1 MRAQRS
7 NKRLSDAFKAL
18 ANGHRRSIVYRLS
31 LQPASITQLADM
43 EKLSLT
49 GIHKHIK
56 ILERSKL
63 VVRKKSGRTNFLALD
78 RTALC
83 ELRDWIEQYHAYWGS
98 NDETLENYVER
109 IERANKSLN
118 SKKHNK

>member
-1 MRAQRS
+1 MRVQRS
-7 NKRLSDAFKAL
+7 NKQLSDAFEAL

-31 LQPASITQLADM
+31 LQPASITQLATI

-56 ILERSKL
+56 VLERSKL

-98 NDETLENYVER
+98 NAETLENYVAR
-109 IERANKSLN
+109 IKKANKSLKN
-118 SKKHNK
+118 KKHKK